1 MVHGCWLQGG
11 RGGGSCCGVF
21 VGILALVGTV
31 VSVTVS
37 LVLSIIDVIQL
48 TQLVLSLAA
57 CLTSLMTLVHVCGRR
72 TAAAAP
78 PRAALVDLLLLASL
92 AGVVALASFDAL
104 AAHDERQRTSVVVSV
119 VVVAQSVFQTG
130 VVAVAVRRRV
140 PSTTPSRA
148 CSWRQ
153 TVALLAACTVS
164 MWLMEVLRCAGLT
177 THSSHAVRVYTARTY
192 HTIVLVLAPVAI
204 FHRFVTVV
212 CLLVMWKQTTVHTTT
227 VL

>member
-1 MVHGCWLQGG
+1 VLQGG

-72 TAAAAP
+72 TAAAGP

-92 AGVVALASFDAL
+92 AGVVAMASFDAL

-130 VVAVAVRRRV
+130 VMAVAVRRRV
-140 PSTTPSRA
+140 SSTTSRA